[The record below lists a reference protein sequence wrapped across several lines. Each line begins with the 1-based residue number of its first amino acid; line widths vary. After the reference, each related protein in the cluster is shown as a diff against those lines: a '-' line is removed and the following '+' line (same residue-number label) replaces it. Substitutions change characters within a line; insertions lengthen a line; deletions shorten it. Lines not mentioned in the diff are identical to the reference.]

1 MSRRVSRQRG
11 VTLIELLI
19 TMVIVSIGVLGL
31 AGVQILSLKQARE
44 AGQKMV
50 ALQAANDLLDRI
62 RVNRN
67 ADYSWPAGSAAA
79 TANCASVACTPA
91 EMAVFDLWLWNCR
104 LGPPSDACKKA
115 FGLSDRDFG
124 RLPGGKGLVSAA
136 SGTYTVTVQWDL
148 TDSTTQDITV
158 AARVN

>member
-1 MSRRVSRQRG
+1 MIRLMRRQLG

-62 RVNRN
+62 RVNPN

-79 TANCASVACTPA
+79 NCASTACTPA
-91 EMAVFDLWLWNCR
+91 QMAVFDLTLWDCR
-104 LGPPSDACKKA
+104 LRQPSDACKTA
-115 FGLSDRDFG
+115 FGLNDADFD
-124 RLPGGKGLVSAA
+124 RLPSGEGLVSAA
-136 SGTYTVTVQWDL
+136 SGTYTVTVRWDL
-148 TDSTTQDITV
+148 TDSTKQDITV

>member
-1 MSRRVSRQRG
+1 MTRRRHGQLG

-31 AGVQILSLKQARE
+31 AGVQVLSLKQARE

-62 RVNRN
+62 RVNPN
-67 ADYSWPAGSAAA
+67 ADYSWPAGAAA
-79 TANCASVACTPA
+79 ANCASTTCTPA
-91 EMAVFDLWLWNCR
+91 QMAVFDLTLWDCR
-104 LGPPSDACKKA
+104 LGQPSTACKTA
-115 FGLSDRDFG
+115 FGLTDVDFD
-124 RLPGGKGLVSAA
+124 RLPDGRGEVSEA
-136 SGTYTVTVQWDL
+136 SGTYTVTVEWGVADV
-148 TDSTTQDITV
+148 SEQDITV

>member
-67 ADYSWPAGSAAA
+67 ADYSGTAGSVA
-79 TANCASVACTPA
+79 ANCASVSCTPA
-91 EMAVFDLWLWNCR
+91 EMAVFDLSLWNCR
-104 LGPPSDACKKA
+104 LGPPSDACKEA

-124 RLPGGKGLVSAA
+124 RLPGGEGLVSAA

>member
-1 MSRRVSRQRG
+1 MIRLMRRQLG

-62 RVNRN
+62 RVNPN
-67 ADYSWPAGSAAA
+67 ADYSWPAGSAAY
-79 TANCASVACTPA
+79 NVNWCLWRWRQR
-91 EMAVFDLWLWNCR
+91 AV
-104 LGPPSDACKKA
+104 
-115 FGLSDRDFG
+115 
-124 RLPGGKGLVSAA
+124 
-136 SGTYTVTVQWDL
+136 
-148 TDSTTQDITV
+148 
-158 AARVN
+158 

>member
-1 MSRRVSRQRG
+1 MRRQLG

-62 RVNRN
+62 RVNPN

-79 TANCASVACTPA
+79 NCVSTACTPA
-91 EMAVFDLWLWNCR
+91 QMAVFDLTLWDCR
-104 LGPPSDACKKA
+104 LSQPSDACKTA
-115 FGLSDRDFG
+115 FGLNDTDFDR
-124 RLPGGKGLVSAA
+124 
-136 SGTYTVTVQWDL
+136 
-148 TDSTTQDITV
+148 
-158 AARVN
+158 